1 MVARES
7 VPDVR
12 ITASPAQAQ
21 DLVFDEIRALLLRGQ
36 RSLLGLATGA
46 TYAGLFPRLQ
56 AEFAAGRLP
65 IEALLATHLDEYLGF
80 PPERKGGM
88 VHELET
94 GCPVLA
100 ERRRAGMFLPVPH
113 EGSETALRAHEQ
125 RLQRAGGVHLQL
137 LGIGRNGH
145 LAFNEP
151 GTPFE
156 LGFHITTLAAT
167 TRDDAKPRFL
177 PEEPPLQACTAG
189 LATILLARRVILC
202 AFGKAKAPAV
212 AAMLEGEVTTACPA
226 SVLRRHGNAL
236 VLLDREAASE
246 LGRAARV

>member
-1 MVARES
+1 MAARES
-7 VPDVR
+7 VPNVH
-12 ITASPAQAQ
+12 ILASSAQAL
-21 DLVFDEIRALLLRGQ
+21 DLVLDEVRTLLQRPQ
-36 RSLLGLATGA
+36 RSLLGFATGA
-46 TYAGLFPRLQ
+46 TFTGLFTRLQ

-65 IEALLATHLDEYLGF
+65 LEALLATHLDEYLGF

-94 GCPVLA
+94 GCPALA

-113 EGSETALRAHEQ
+113 DGSEASLRAHEQ
-125 RLQRAGGVHLQL
+125 RLQRVGGVQLQL

-156 LGFHITTLAAT
+156 LGFHVTKLAAT
-167 TRDDAKPRFL
+167 TREDARKRFL
-177 PEEPPLQACTAG
+177 PDEPPLQACTAG
-189 LATILLARRVILC
+189 LATILAAHRVILC

-212 AAMLEGEVTTACPA
+212 AAMLQGEVGTACPA
-226 SVLRRHGNAL
+226 SVLRRHGNVL
-236 VLLDREAASE
+236 VLLDAEAASE
-246 LGRAARV
+246 LGRTARA